1 MMRAILPVPVSVTQI
16 VPAGPLASPLGLLP
30 GVGSASSGSRPDDGG
45 ACENGRTGRRSAA
58 AKKGFPVLYAF
69 GFERVG
75 VVVGDLYFV
84 DPNPGQGQEGPEH
97 GVRVELRVLRRGELK
112 GSIYSAQPIEIGEP
126 IWRADLLESVA
137 GHPGS
142 FDRTHHHP
150 RFTGWNPNQRVFVR
164 ELSAD
169 PLGWLDTQ
177 LADLDAMLAA
187 GGFPADIAGP
197 DDAES
202 LRRTAP
208 EIVDATRRLLDRV
221 RSGELGNPPRGESP
235 AADGSA
241 ADSGPAL
248 VRAGWL

>member
-1 MMRAILPVPVSVTQI
+1 MAH
-16 VPAGPLASPLGLLP
+16 AFP
-30 GVGSASSGSRPDDGG
+30 GWRHIQCAAAASGSRPDDGG
-45 ACENGRTGRRSAA
+45 ACENGRTGWRSAA

-112 GSIYSAQPIEIGEP
+112 GSIYSAQPIEVGEP

-187 GGFPADIAGP
+187 GGFPADFAGP

-208 EIVDATRRLLDRV
+208 EIVDATGRLLDRV

-241 ADSGPAL
+241 ADGGPAL